1 MNLKLLVEGGAMKPG
16 PAVSQKLGPAG
27 VNINEIISKV
37 NEATVNFAGMQVPVE
52 IIVDM
57 GTKKFEV
64 NVFSPPISGLIKK
77 EAGIKKASGR
87 QAQIKV
93 ANLSIEQ
100 IIKIAN
106 TKLPNLLCKDLQAA
120 VKITLGSCVSLGIL
134 IENKSPKEVMKDVE
148 AGKYNKEISSVLIET
163 PEEKKKEL
171 EVYFKNLK
179 EKQDLILKKEAET
192 EASVETKEE

>member
-1 MNLKLLVEGGAMKPG
+1 MNLKLLVDGGAMKPG

-27 VNINEIISKV
+27 VNINEVISSV
-37 NEATVNFAGMQVPVE
+37 NEATANFKGMQVPVE
-52 IIVDM
+52 VVVDL

-77 EAGIKKASGR
+77 EAGIQKASGR
-87 QAQIKV
+87 QSQIKA

-106 TKLPNLLCKDLQAA
+106 TKLPNLLCKDLRAA
-120 VKITLGSCVSLGIL
+120 VKITVGSCVSLGIL
-134 IENKSPKEVMKDVE
+134 IENNPAKQVMKDIE
-148 AGKYNKEISSVLIET
+148 SGKYDKEISSVLIET

-171 EVYFKNLK
+171 DAYFKKLK
-179 EKQDLILKKEAET
+179 AKQDLILKKEAET
-192 EASVETKEE
+192 EATKEKK

>member
-1 MNLKLLVEGGAMKPG
+1 MNLKLLVDGGAMKPG

-27 VNINEIISKV
+27 VNINEVISSV
-37 NEATVNFAGMQVPVE
+37 NEATANFKGMQVPVE
-52 IIVDM
+52 VVVDL

-77 EAGIKKASGR
+77 EAGIQKASGR
-87 QAQIKV
+87 QSQIKA

-106 TKLPNLLCKDLQAA
+106 TKLPNLLCKDLRAA
-120 VKITLGSCVSLGIL
+120 VKITVGSCVSLGIL
-134 IENKSPKEVMKDVE
+134 IENNPAKQVMKDIE
-148 AGKYNKEISSVLIET
+148 SGKYDKEISSVLIET

-171 EVYFKNLK
+171 DAYFKDLNA
-179 EKQDLILKKEAET
+179 KQDLILKKEAEA
-192 EASVETKEE
+192 EATKEKK